1 MKTMYQKFLLLLLMV
16 PFGLLAQTKQLKGTV
31 RDNTTGEPLPGVN
44 VLVEGT
50 QNGTSTDM
58 DGNYVLPAVSNGSK
72 IVFSF
77 IGYANQTI
85 TYTGQANLDVKLSED
100 ATQLGEVIVIGYGTT
115 TKKDA
120 TGSVTSITQK
130 DFNKGVIATAENL
143 LNGRVAGVTVNT
155 SGAPGSG
162 SQIRIRGG
170 SSLNA
175 SNDPLIV
182 IDGLPITNDTNVGS
196 TSVLGSINP
205 SDIESFTVLKD
216 ASATAIYGSRASN
229 GVIIITTKK
238 GGKELKASYKF
249 TYGSGHIYNKIDVFS
264 ADAFRAK
271 VADVRPGDVS
281 KLGTGSTDWQNAIYR
296 RTDFVD
302 NSVSLNGNLFNVI
315 PARLSVGNTYQEGAR
330 LTNKWNRSTINT
342 TINPSFFNN
351 HLKFRVN
358 ATYTNEKN
366 RFADGVEGSAMR
378 MDPTQPIFDP
388 TSPYGG
394 FFEYYDHSAA
404 NHALINGIRNP
415 VAQLLLTN
423 DSGETNRI
431 FGNIETEYKF
441 HFLPDLKVV
450 VNLGYDDSKGERTRI
465 QGSNLGSAPSNESV
479 PYGTNEYSKR
489 TQTNRLLDAYLNYN
503 KTFGKFNTDITA
515 GYSYQKFSSWSFYQ
529 GNILNPQLGSNF
541 PETDTDIPNVLIG
554 FFGRANLSF
563 NDKYLLTLS
572 YRRDGSSR
580 FDKDNRWGNF
590 PAASFAWKLKE
601 EFFKDSETISDLK
614 LRLGYGITGQQDIG
628 SAKNYY
634 LQQYQT
640 GDGNSQ
646 IFFGGSQYPIAV
658 SMAYNPYIKWEE
670 TTTYNVG
677 ADYGLFNNRITGAVD
692 VFYKESNNLLSYVPF
707 PDGGNFSNS
716 GWQNIGSFTTKGA
729 EFSIA
734 ADVIKTERF
743 NWNVN
748 FNVTKYERRIKELAN
763 NIDVLQGGTGAGTG
777 GTVQILR
784 EGYTPDSFYVY
795 KQLYDTAGKPVEGAY
810 ADLNGDGI
818 VNDQDRYIYKNPDPD
833 ATFGFASNLNWG
845 NLDFSFNMRA
855 SVGNRIYN
863 AVNAGNAQLSLI
875 QNQSTL
881 ANIPT
886 QVNET
891 GFRNTAD
898 VVLSD
903 LYVENGSFLRM
914 DNITLGYTFPKWLE
928 GKASVRLY
936 TGVQNAFIL
945 TKYSG
950 LDPEITNSGRD
961 QTIYPRQRTYMFGAN
976 FNF

>member
-16 PFGLLAQTKQLKGTV
+16 PFGLWAQTAQLKGTV

-58 DGNYVLPAVSNGSK
+58 DGNFVLPAVTRGSK
-72 IVFSF
+72 IVFTS
-77 IGYANQTI
+77 IGYASQTVS
-85 TYTGQANLDVKLSED
+85 YTGQANLDVKLTED
-100 ATQLGEVIVIGYGTT
+100 ATQLGEVVVIGYGTT

-120 TGSVTSITQK
+120 TGSVTQVTQK
-130 DFNKGVIATAENL
+130 DFNKGAIVTAENL

-182 IDGLPITNDTNVGS
+182 IDGLPISNTTNVGS
-196 TSVLGSINP
+196 TSVLASINP

-249 TYGSGHIYNKIDVFS
+249 TYGSGHTYNKIDVFG
-264 ADAFRAK
+264 ADAFREL
-271 VADVRPGDVS
+271 VGQVRPQDVS
-281 KLGTGSTDWQNAIYR
+281 KLGTANTDWQDAIYR

-302 NSVSLNGNLFNVI
+302 NAVSLNGNLFKTV
-315 PARLSVGNTYQEGAR
+315 PARLSIGNTYQEGAR
-330 LTNKWNRSTINT
+330 LTNKFNRSTINT
-342 TINPSFFNN
+342 TLNPTFFDN
-351 HLKFRVN
+351 HLKFRLN

-388 TSPYGG
+388 SSPYGG
-394 FFEYYDHSAA
+394 FFEYYNHDAA
-404 NHALINGIRNP
+404 NHALVNGIRNP
-415 VAQLLLTN
+415 VATLLLTN
-423 DSGETNRI
+423 DTGNTNRL

-441 HFLPDLKVV
+441 HFLPELKVV
-450 VNLGYDDSKGERTRI
+450 LNLGYDSSKGERTRL
-465 QGSNLGSAPSNESV
+465 QGTNLASAPSNESI
-479 PYGTNEYSKR
+479 PYGTNEFSKS
-489 TQTNRLLDAYLNYN
+489 TQMNRLLDTYLNYN
-503 KTFGKFNTDITA
+503 KTFGKLNVDATA
-515 GYSYQKFSSWSFYQ
+515 GYSYQKFSKWSFYQ
-529 GNILNPQLGSNF
+529 GNILNPQLGDNF
-541 PETDTDIPNVLIG
+541 PETDIETPTVLIG

-572 YRRDGSSR
+572 YRRDGSTR
-580 FDKDNRWGNF
+580 FGPDNQWGNF

-601 EFFKDSETISDLK
+601 EFFKESQTLSDLK
-614 LRLGYGITGQQDIG
+614 LRLGYGITGQQDLPVT
-628 SAKNYY
+628 NYY
-634 LQQYQT
+634 MQQYLT

-646 IFFGGSQYPIAV
+646 YIFGGSQYPIAV
-658 SMAYNPYIKWEE
+658 SLPYNPAIKWEE
-670 TTTYNVG
+670 TTTYNAGV
-677 ADYGLFNNRITGAVD
+677 DYGFLDGRISGALD
-692 VFYKESNNLLSYVPF
+692 VFYKQSDDLISYIAV
-707 PDGGNFSNS
+707 PDGSNFSNYAY
-716 GWQNIGSFTTKGA
+716 QNIGSFTTKGA

-734 ADVIKTERF
+734 ADIIKGDKL

-748 FNVTKYERRIKELAN
+748 FNVTKYERRIKSLSAGQ
-763 NIDVLQGGTGAGTG
+763 DVYVGGTGAGTG
-777 GTVQILR
+777 GLAQIYR
-784 EGYTPDSFYVY
+784 EGYTPWSFYLH

-833 ATFGFASNLNWG
+833 ATFGFASNFNWG

-863 AVNAGNAQLSLI
+863 AVNAGNAQLSLL
-875 QNQSTL
+875 QNQATL

-886 QVNET
+886 QVNQT
-891 GFRNTAD
+891 GFLNTAD
-898 VVLSD
+898 AVLSD

-914 DNITLGYTFPKWLE
+914 DNISLGYTFPKWLD
-928 GKASVRLY
+928 GKASVRLSA
-936 TGVQNAFIL
+936 GVQNAFIL

-950 LDPEITNSGRD
+950 LDPEITNDGRD
-961 QTIYPRQRTYMFGAN
+961 QTIYPRQRTYLFGAN

>member
-16 PFGLLAQTKQLKGTV
+16 PFGLWAQTGQLKGTV

-44 VLVEGT
+44 LLVEGT

-58 DGNYVLPAVSNGSK
+58 DGNFVLAAVARGSK
-72 IVFSF
+72 IVITS
-77 IGYANQTI
+77 IGYASQTVS
-85 TYTGQANLDVKLSED
+85 YTGQATLDVKLTED
-100 ATQLGEVIVIGYGTT
+100 ITQLGEVIVIGYGTT

-120 TGSVTSITQK
+120 TGSVTSVTQK
-130 DFNKGVIATAENL
+130 DFNKGAIVTAENL

-170 SSLNA
+170 ASLSA

-196 TSVLGSINP
+196 TSVLASINP

-238 GGKELKASYKF
+238 GGKELKANYKF
-249 TYGSGHIYNKIDVFS
+249 TYGSGHVYNKIDVFS

-271 VADVRPGDVS
+271 IAEVRPGDVS
-281 KLGTGSTDWQNAIYR
+281 KLGTANTDWQDAIYR

-302 NSVSLNGNLFNVI
+302 NNVSLNGNLFNVV

-330 LTNKWNRSTINT
+330 LTNKYNRSTINT
-342 TINPSFFNN
+342 TLNPSFFNN
-351 HLKFRVN
+351 HLKFRIN

-378 MDPTQPIFDP
+378 MDPTQPIYDP
-388 TSPYGG
+388 TSYYGG
-394 FFEYYDHSAA
+394 FFEYYNRTASD
-404 NHALINGIRNP
+404 HALTNGIRNP

-423 DSGETNRI
+423 DTGENNRV

-441 HFLPDLKVV
+441 HFLPDLKAV
-450 VNLGYDDSKGERTRI
+450 VNLGYDNSKGNRTRL
-465 QGSNLGSAPSNESV
+465 QGNTLGSAPSNNNV
-479 PYGTNEYSKR
+479 PFGTNEFSKR
-489 TQTNRLLDAYLNYN
+489 TQMNRLMDFYLNYN
-503 KTFGKFNTDITA
+503 KTIGKLGIDATA

-529 GNILNPQLGSNF
+529 GNIRNPLLPSNF
-541 PETDTDIPNVLIG
+541 PETDIEMPNVLIG
-554 FFGRANLSF
+554 FFGRANFSY

-580 FDKDNRWGNF
+580 FAKENQWGNF
-590 PAASFAWKLKE
+590 PAAAFAWKVRE
-601 EFFKDSETISDLK
+601 EFFKDNQTLSDLK
-614 LRLGYGITGQQDIG
+614 LRIGYGITGQQDF
-628 SAKNYY
+628 ADKNYY
-634 LQQYQT
+634 LQQYQI
-640 GDGNSQ
+640 GDGTSQ
-646 IFFGGSQYPIAV
+646 IQFGNSQYPIAV
-658 SMAYNPYIKWEE
+658 SKAYNPKIQWEE
-670 TTTYNVG
+670 TTTYNAG
-677 ADYGLFNNRITGAVD
+677 FDYGFLNNRISGAVD
-692 VFYKESNNLLSYVPF
+692 VFYKQSDKLISYVAF
-707 PDGGNFSNS
+707 PDGGNFSNA
-716 GWQNIGSFTTKGA
+716 GFQNIGSFTTKGA

-734 ADVIKTERF
+734 ADIIKTDNV

-748 FNVTKYERRIKELAN
+748 FNVTKYERRIKELSN
-763 NIDVLQGGTGAGTG
+763 NQDVLTGGTGAGTG

-784 EGYTPDSFYVY
+784 EGYTPTSFYVY

-818 VNDQDRYIYKNPDPD
+818 INDQDRYIYKNPDPD

-845 NLDFSFNMRA
+845 NVDFSFNMRA

-863 AVNAGNAQLSLI
+863 AVNAGNAQLSLL
-875 QNQSTL
+875 QNQATI

-914 DNITLGYTFPKWLE
+914 DNITLGYTFPKWLD

-936 TGVQNAFIL
+936 GGVQNAFII

-950 LDPEITNSGRD
+950 LDPEITNDGRD
-961 QTIYPRQRTYMFGAN
+961 QTIYPRQRTYLFGAN

>member
-1 MKTMYQKFLLLLLMV
+1 MV
-16 PFGLLAQTKQLKGTV
+16 PFGLWAQTGQLKGTV

-44 VLVEGT
+44 LLVEGT

-58 DGNYVLPAVSNGSK
+58 DGNFVLAAVARGSK
-72 IVFSF
+72 IVITS
-77 IGYANQTI
+77 IGYASQTVS
-85 TYTGQANLDVKLSED
+85 YTGQATLDVKLTED
-100 ATQLGEVIVIGYGTT
+100 ITQLGEVIVIGYGTT

-120 TGSVTSITQK
+120 TGSVTSVTQK
-130 DFNKGVIATAENL
+130 DFNKGTIVTAENL

-170 SSLNA
+170 ASLSA

-196 TSVLGSINP
+196 TSILSSINP

-238 GGKELKASYKF
+238 GGKELKANYKF
-249 TYGSGHIYNKIDVFS
+249 TYGSGHIYNKIDVFG
-264 ADAFRAK
+264 ADAFRDL
-271 VADVRPGDVS
+271 VGRVRPQDVS
-281 KLGTGSTDWQNAIYR
+281 KLGNANTDWQDAIYR

-315 PARLSVGNTYQEGAR
+315 PARLSIGNTYQEGAR
-330 LTNKWNRSTINT
+330 LTNKFNRSTINT

-351 HLKFRVN
+351 HLKFRIN

-366 RFADGVEGSAMR
+366 RFADGVEGSALR
-378 MDPTQPIFDP
+378 MDPTQPILDP

-394 FFEYYDHSAA
+394 FFEYYNHDAA
-404 NHALINGIRNP
+404 NHALVNGIRNP

-423 DSGETNRI
+423 DSGNTNRL

-441 HFLPDLKVV
+441 HFLPELKVV
-450 VNLGYDDSKGERTRI
+450 VNLGYDDSKGERTRL
-465 QGSNLGSAPSNESV
+465 QGNNLGSAPSNDNI
-479 PYGTNEYSKR
+479 PYGTNEYSKS
-489 TQTNRLLDAYLNYN
+489 TQMNRLMDAYFNYN
-503 KTFGKFNTDITA
+503 NTFGKFNVDATA
-515 GYSYQKFSSWSFYQ
+515 GYSYQKFSKWSFYQ

-541 PETDTDIPNVLIG
+541 PETDIDMPNVLIG
-554 FFGRANLSF
+554 FFGRTNFSY

-580 FDKDNRWGNF
+580 FVKENRWGNF

-601 EFFKDSETISDLK
+601 EFFKDSQTLSDLK
-614 LRLGYGITGQQDIG
+614 LRLGYGITGQQDMG
-628 SAKNYY
+628 AAKNYY

-658 SMAYNPYIKWEE
+658 SLPYNPNIKWEE

-677 ADYGLFNNRITGAVD
+677 MDYGLFNGRVSGALD
-692 VFYKESNNLLSYVPF
+692 VFYKKSDDLLSYVPLA
-707 PDGGNFSNS
+707 PGSNFSNQ
-716 GWQNIGSFTTKGA
+716 GWRNIGSFTTKGA

-734 ADVIKTERF
+734 ADVIKTDKV

-748 FNVTKYERRIKELAN
+748 FNVTKYERRIKSLAN
-763 NIDVLQGGTGAGTG
+763 NADIFIGATGAGTG
-777 GTVQILR
+777 GTAQILR
-784 EGYTPDSFYVY
+784 EGFTPESFFVY
-795 KQLYDTAGKPVEGAY
+795 KQLYNTAGQPVEGAY
-810 ADLNGDGI
+810 ADLNGDGV
-818 VNDQDRYIYKNPDPD
+818 VNDQDRYIYKNADPD
-833 ATFGFASNLNWG
+833 ATFGLASNLNWG

-863 AVNAGNAQLSLI
+863 AVNAGNAQLSLL
-875 QNQSTL
+875 QNQATL

-886 QVNET
+886 QVNQT
-891 GFRNTAD
+891 GFLNTSD

-914 DNITLGYTFPKWLE
+914 DNISLGYTFPKWLD
-928 GKASVRLY
+928 GKASVRLSA
-936 TGVQNAFIL
+936 GVQNAFIL

-961 QTIYPRQRTYMFGAN
+961 QTIYPRQRTYLFGAN